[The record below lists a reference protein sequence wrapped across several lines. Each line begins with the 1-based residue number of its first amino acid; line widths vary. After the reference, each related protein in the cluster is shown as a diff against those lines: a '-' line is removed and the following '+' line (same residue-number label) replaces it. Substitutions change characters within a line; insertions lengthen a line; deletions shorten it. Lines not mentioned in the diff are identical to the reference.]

1 MGTFL
6 IPQPNKNFGRP
17 PLNRQ
22 RWPPESLFR
31 LYLYYISQPLDFL
44 SNNYCHKGSFSQPQ
58 GKPIMEG
65 CTLGYF
71 VRRDLKS

>member
-1 MGTFL
+1 MAS
-6 IPQPNKNFGRP
+6 
-17 PLNRQ
+17 LNRQ
-22 RWPPESLFR
+22 HRPSESLFR
-31 LYLYYISQPLDFL
+31 LCLYYMLQPLDFL
-44 SNNYCHKGSFSQPQ
+44 LNNYCHSGSFSQPQ